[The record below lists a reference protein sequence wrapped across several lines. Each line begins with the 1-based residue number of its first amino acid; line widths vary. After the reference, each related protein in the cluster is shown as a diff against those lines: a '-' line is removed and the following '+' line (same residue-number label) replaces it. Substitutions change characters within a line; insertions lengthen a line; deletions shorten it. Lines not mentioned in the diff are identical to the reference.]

1 MEADHAQPA
10 AGLRSLLVPLWLRDY
25 HRDWLKPDVIAGLTA
40 AAVVIPKALA
50 YATVAGLPVQVGL
63 YTAFLPMLIYAL
75 LGTSRVL
82 SVSTT
87 ATIAILAG
95 AALSRAATQ
104 ADAGALLDASATL
117 TLLVGGFLVL
127 AALLR
132 LGFLANFISDPVLT
146 GFKAGIAIV
155 IVFDQLPKLLGIHI
169 AKGSFIHNLAA
180 IWAGLPRISAATL
193 AVGTL
198 TIGMLVALERRWPRV
213 PAPLIAVVTGI
224 GAVALLALPHYGV
237 DTVGHIPTG
246 LPRLTLPDP
255 SLFAQLWPA
264 AVGIA
269 LMSFTETTAAGRAFA
284 GNDEATPNAN
294 RELVATGVAN
304 VGGALLGAMPAGG
317 GTTQTAVNRLAGART
332 QLAELVTAVLALGT
346 MLLLAPFIGKLP
358 QATLAAVVIVYS
370 IGLIKPAEFRAIRTI
385 RRTELLWALTALV
398 GVVLLGTLQ
407 GIVVAIC
414 VSLLALA
421 YQESNPPVYVLRRK
435 PGTNVFR
442 PVSAE
447 HPEDESFPGLLLRPE
462 ARIFFANAA
471 NLGHKANRL
480 IDAADPRVVIL
491 DLSAVFDVEYTALKM
506 LIAAERRTR
515 DDGRI
520 LCLTGLNPEVLELV
534 RRSPLGTVLGRERMI
549 FDLEQAVAR
558 FQGIADSESDRTPGN
573 PATSDSAAP

>member
-1 MEADHAQPA
+1 M
-10 AGLRSLLVPLWLRDY
+10 
-25 HRDWLKPDVIAGLTA
+25 I
-40 AAVVIPKALA
+40 VV
-50 YATVAGLPVQVGL
+50 
-63 YTAFLPMLIYAL
+63 
-75 LGTSRVL
+75 
-82 SVSTT
+82 
-87 ATIAILAG
+87 
-95 AALSRAATQ
+95 
-104 ADAGALLDASATL
+104 
-117 TLLVGGFLVL
+117 
-127 AALLR
+127 
-132 LGFLANFISDPVLT
+132 N
-146 GFKAGIAIV
+146 
-155 IVFDQLPKLLGIHI
+155 QLPKLLGIHI
-169 AKGSFIHNLAA
+169 AKGTFLQNLYA
-180 IWAGLPRISAATL
+180 IWSGLPNTSIN
-193 AVGTL
+193 TL
-198 TIGMLVALERRWPRV
+198 TVGLLTIAMLVAMERLWPRI
-213 PAPLIAVVTGI
+213 PASLIAVAAMI
-224 GAVALLALPHYGV
+224 AAVNVFALPQHGV
-237 DTVGHIPTG
+237 ETVGHIPTG
-246 LPRLTLPDP
+246 LPSLTFPNP
-255 SLFAQLWPA
+255 SLLGDLWPA
-264 AVGIA
+264 AVAIA

-284 GNDEATPNAN
+284 GNDEAAPNAN

-447 HPEDESFPGLLLRPE
+447 HPEDESFPGLLLLRPE